1 MNSFLAKNEISNV
14 LEEFKRIIK
23 ENSDTTPSF
32 YLNEGY
38 FSDLTKIIEDK
49 EYNDINKLSEKYIFL
64 VEELAGFNVE
74 YEINHDQITKSILDH
89 MKKYVIFDETQ
100 EQEEIDES
108 VSDID
113 SEDEDIS
120 DTDSEDED
128 ISDTNSD
135 SESENEDISDTDSND
150 KIKESIINSKNK
162 DISDTDNNDK
172 IKESIV
178 NTEGETKESI
188 INNEIK
194 ESIINNAGETK
205 ESIIYDLIKKV
216 GNVSEKSTINNN
228 EELINNT
235 LKTINTLATTI
246 SLKEQSKI
254 ANNFK
259 ELNKIDKK
267 NR

>member
-64 VEELAGFNVE
+64 AEEFTGFIVEH
-74 YEINHDQITKSILDH
+74 EINHDQITKSILDH

-113 SEDEDIS
+113 SKDEDIS
-120 DTDSEDED
+120 DANTDSD
-128 ISDTNSD
+128 
-135 SESENEDISDTDSND
+135 SENEDISDTDSND

-178 NTEGETKESI
+178 NNEGETKESV

-194 ESIINNAGETK
+194 ESIINNEGETK

-235 LKTINTLATTI
+235 LKTINTLTTNI

-254 ANNFK
+254 GNNFK

-267 NR
+267 KQITLKK

>member
-64 VEELAGFNVE
+64 VEEFTGFIVE
-74 YEINHDQITKSILDH
+74 HEINHHQITKSILDH

-100 EQEEIDES
+100 EQEEIDER

-120 DTDSEDED
+120 DA
-128 ISDTNSD
+128 NSD
-135 SESENEDISDTDSND
+135 SDSENGDISDTDSND

-178 NTEGETKESI
+178 NNEGETKESVT
-188 INNEIK
+188 NNEIK
-194 ESIINNAGETK
+194 ESIINNEGETK

-228 EELINNT
+228 EELINNI
-235 LKTINTLATTI
+235 LKTINNLTTTI
-246 SLKEQSKI
+246 SLKEQ
-254 ANNFK
+254 
-259 ELNKIDKK
+259 
-267 NR
+267 